1 MKIQNS
7 SAVSSFGGLNFV
19 LNELTNLGIN
29 KLLEKELPRLP
40 SQSKYSWTDIFYSYW
55 AIPFCGGDCAE
66 DISLNLK
73 HVFKKNPYS
82 KPPSPDRLLNRL
94 KELSVPK
101 VYLKKNRSVV
111 FNEFSINKM
120 LNELNVMLLKKL
132 PGFNT
137 KGNVLDYDNT
147 FVFTNKSDAKLTF
160 TRGKGYCPGVGTIGN
175 NIVYVENRNGNCSA
189 NSLQDETIE
198 RMFQTLESQNI
209 GVDTF
214 RADCASY
221 QFLTITTINKH
232 VNKFYIRARTS
243 EAMLDAISSIKDWT
257 EIEVNGNKMFRG
269 STKYI
274 PFKDPARKLNQEE
287 LLKEYRLVVTK
298 EQAKDGQINLFTG
311 EACTY
316 SVIMTND
323 FEKTDDQVVFFYN
336 QRGKQEREFDILKND
351 FAWNKLPFSKLEQNT
366 VFFILMAMCR
376 NIYNYIIHEFSKKFK
391 FLSSNFRIKKFIFR
405 FICIPGKWIK
415 SGRTYKLRLYG
426 YVAFKT

>member
-1 MKIQNS
+1 M
-7 SAVSSFGGLNFV
+7 
-19 LNELTNLGIN
+19 
-29 KLLEKELPRLP
+29 
-40 SQSKYSWTDIFYSYW
+40 
-55 AIPFCGGDCAE
+55 
-66 DISLNLK
+66 
-73 HVFKKNPYS
+73 
-82 KPPSPDRLLNRL
+82 
-94 KELSVPK
+94 
-101 VYLKKNRSVV
+101 
-111 FNEFSINKM
+111 
-120 LNELNVMLLKKL
+120 
-132 PGFNT
+132 
-137 KGNVLDYDNT
+137 
-147 FVFTNKSDAKLTF
+147 
-160 TRGKGYCPGVGTIGN
+160 IGN

-214 RADCASY
+214 RADSASY
-221 QFLTITTINKH
+221 QLLTITAINKH
-232 VNKFYIRARTS
+232 VEKFYIRARIS
-243 EAMLDAISSIKDWT
+243 QAMLDAISSIEDW
-257 EIEVNGNKMFRG
+257 EELEVNGNKIFRG

-274 PFKDPARKLNQEE
+274 PFKDPARKLNKEE

-336 QRGKQEREFDILKND
+336 QRGKQEREFDVLKND

-376 NIYNYIIHEFSKKFK
+376 NIYNYIIHEFSKRFK

-426 YVAFKT
+426 CVAFKT